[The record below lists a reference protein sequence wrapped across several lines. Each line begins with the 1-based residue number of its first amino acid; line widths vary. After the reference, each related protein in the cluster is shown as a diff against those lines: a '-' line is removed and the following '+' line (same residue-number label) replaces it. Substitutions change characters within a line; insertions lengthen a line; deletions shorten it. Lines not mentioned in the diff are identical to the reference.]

1 VTAKLYWFPLSH
13 PAQASHKALEL
24 KGIEFESVNVTPGM
38 QRVHLRLAGFRDGTV
53 PALKLDGRRVQG
65 SMPIARAL
73 EQVTP
78 DPPLFP
84 HNPQLRGRVEAA
96 EAWGERE
103 LQPVPRRIIRWG
115 IVNDMGLR
123 RWLATESGLPAPAV
137 AARTSGPAAR
147 YYAHAVGA
155 NEAAVRRDLEQLSA
169 LLDRADEL
177 LGDGTLDIDRPNAA
191 TLQVLASVRA
201 LDGFTDL
208 AAEVRDRPSAQ
219 AAREVFPA
227 FSADLPAFI
236 PERWR

>member
-1 VTAKLYWFPLSH
+1 MTAELYWFALSH
-13 PAQASHKALEL
+13 PAQASRKALQL
-24 KGIEFESVNVTPGM
+24 KGIEFESVNVMPGM
-38 QRVHLRLAGFRDGTV
+38 QRVHLRLAGFHDGTV
-53 PALKLDGRRVQG
+53 PAIKLDGRRVQG
-65 SMPIARAL
+65 SIAIARAL

-84 HNPQLRGRVEAA
+84 REEKLRGRVEAA

-123 RWLATESGLPAPAV
+123 RWLATESGLPAPAL
-137 AARTSGPAAR
+137 AARTGGPAAR
-147 YYAHAVGA
+147 YYARAVGA
-155 NEAAVRRDLEQLSA
+155 NEAAVRRDLEQLPA

-177 LGDGTLDIDRPNAA
+177 LADETLDLDRPNAA

-201 LDGFTDL
+201 LDGFADL
-208 AAEVRDRPSAQ
+208 ADEVRDRPSAA
-219 AAREVFPA
+219 AARELFPA

-236 PERWR
+236 PDGWR